1 MKHVSIEIRDG
12 VGILSLNR
20 PDRRNGIGFEL
31 AAELRRAAESL
42 AEDSSARA
50 VLLRGEGPTFCVGGD
65 IKEMDDGYHDGLAI
79 HERVALLRDVT
90 RVCEALHTMRKPTVC
105 AIHGAAAGGG
115 LSLALACDLRVAAQ
129 STKITTAFAKIGL
142 SGDFGGTWFLTR
154 LLGAA
159 KARELFLLSPLLTA
173 DDALRL
179 GLVTRVVADDALQT
193 EAWNLVH
200 GLASGPSA
208 VLAMMKENLN
218 RAMIDD
224 LGTLL
229 DVEARHQ
236 TLSMLTEDHREA
248 ARAFMSKRPPAF
260 TGR

>member
-1 MKHVSIEIRDG
+1 MKHVSIEVRDS

-31 AAELRRAAESL
+31 AAELRRAAETL
-42 AEDSSARA
+42 ADDPSARA
-50 VLLRGEGPTFCVGGD
+50 VLLRGEGETFCVGGD
-65 IKEMDDGYHDGLAI
+65 IREMDVSDHDGLPV
-79 HERVALLRDVT
+79 HERIALLRDVT
-90 RVCEALHTMRKPTVC
+90 RVCETLHTMRKPTVC
-105 AIHGAAAGGG
+105 AMHGAAAGGG

-159 KARELFLLSPLLTA
+159 KARELFLLSPVLSA
-173 DDALRL
+173 PEALQL
-179 GLVTRVVADDALQT
+179 GLVNRVVADDAIQAA
-193 EAWNLVH
+193 AWDLAH

-208 VLAMMKENLN
+208 VLAMMKQNLN
-218 RAMIDD
+218 RAMTDD

-248 ARAFMSKRPPAF
+248 ARAFLAKRAPVF